1 MQLTISS
8 QKRID
13 LFLDVSVFHLHFLLT
28 EHTFLFFFSHFS
40 LAYQRIDCLACFLL
54 SNYVSDFA
62 LQDWNQW
69 GEAIKWVV
77 GNFEIGNLEIQVKP
91 NYILNDSTLQ
101 YGVCMRIKSYHYS
114 MVSACVLSPM
124 QTKILSM
131 FPTSVMFILLGPNTV
146 HSTSSLLCL
155 VKFLFFFLFT
165 FKCV

>member
-1 MQLTISS
+1 M
-8 QKRID
+8 
-13 LFLDVSVFHLHFLLT
+13 LT

-124 QTKILSM
+124 
-131 FPTSVMFILLGPNTV
+131 
-146 HSTSSLLCL
+146 
-155 VKFLFFFLFT
+155 
-165 FKCV
+165 